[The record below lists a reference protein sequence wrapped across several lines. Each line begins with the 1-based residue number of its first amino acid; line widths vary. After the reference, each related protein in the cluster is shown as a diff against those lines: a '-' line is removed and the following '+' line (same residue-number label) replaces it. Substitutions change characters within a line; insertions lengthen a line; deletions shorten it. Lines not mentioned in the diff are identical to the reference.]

1 MLSTLSLM
9 NGAVLDQIIGKEL
22 DMNKIN
28 EQKTHSFMGNVAIIL
43 FAQVMVKVLGLVYR
57 MVITNI
63 DGFGDSGN
71 GFYNAGF
78 QVYTVLLAI
87 SSVGI
92 PNAIAKMVSERA
104 ALGDYRSAHRIF
116 RSAFILFAAIGLVC
130 AAILYLGADF
140 IAIHIVNMDG
150 AQYVMRALAPSIFF
164 VCVSSVIRGYFQGLN
179 DMRATSLSQMLEQ
192 VFKCG
197 LTIVLVLLTVGSMP
211 QIMQFFTKIT
221 MLYNDSLGTNTTPP
235 EIMAAWANAA
245 SSLATLISFLYLLLF
260 YVRRRK
266 GIEEKIRQ
274 SAVDELKTSTGKLM
288 RAILML
294 SIPISLASI
303 ITAVNRVIDLATIT
317 RGIEAAFA
325 TMIPARGASAAIM
338 LPTAEQLNSEAVAL
352 SGMLSKSDTLF
363 NMPLALNIA
372 FATVLVPSI
381 AGALAVGNK
390 KEASEKT
397 SYSFLISILLILP
410 CAIGYIVLAQPIYN
424 IIYPAA
430 PDGADLLAIMAVALV
445 FSALTQTLTGALQGI
460 GKVYIPAI
468 GILAGCVCKIV
479 LNLLLIRIPSIN
491 IYGAAIS
498 SIVCQFVAFLINFL
512 ILIRY
517 IPLSITVKKY
527 VIKPLTAGIIMGGA
541 ALLIY
546 RALYSLLGGA
556 GYVPNLIAALA
567 AIAAAAII
575 YFVMLLILK
584 IMDKNDILLLP
595 AGNKIYSFLQRRG
608 IYK

>member
-1 MLSTLSLM
+1 
-9 NGAVLDQIIGKEL
+9 
-22 DMNKIN
+22 
-28 EQKTHSFMGNVAIIL
+28 MGNVAIIL
-43 FAQVMVKVLGLVYR
+43 FAQIMVKVLGLVYR

-63 DGFGDSGN
+63 DGFGDIGN

-92 PNAIAKMVSERA
+92 PNAIAKMVAERA
-104 ALGDYRSAHRIF
+104 TLGDYRAAHRIF
-116 RSAFILFAAIGLVC
+116 KTAFTLFAAIGLVC

-140 IAIHIVNMDG
+140 IAVHIVNMDG

-179 DMRATSLSQMLEQ
+179 DMKATSFSQMLEQ

-197 LTIVLVLLTVGSMP
+197 LTVVLVLLTVGTMP
-211 QIMQFFTKIT
+211 GIMQLFTRIT
-221 MLYNDSLGTNTTPP
+221 MLYNDATGSSSTPP

-245 SSLATLISFLYLLLF
+245 SSISTMISFAYLILF
-260 YVRRRK
+260 YMRRK
-266 GIEEKIRQ
+266 KGLDEKIRQ
-274 SAVDELKTSTGKLM
+274 SAVSDLKTSTGRLM
-288 RAILML
+288 RSILML

-303 ITAVNRVIDLATIT
+303 ITAVNRVVDLATIT

-325 TMIPARGASAAIM
+325 DMIPARGGAAAIFN
-338 LPTAEQLNSEAVAL
+338 PTAEQLNSEATAL

-363 NMPLALNIA
+363 NMPLALNTA

-381 AGALAVGNK
+381 AGALARGDK
-390 KEASEKT
+390 KDASGKT

-410 CAIGYIVLAQPIYN
+410 CAIGYIVMAQPLYN

-430 PDGADLLAIMAVALV
+430 SDGADLLALMSVALI

-468 GILAGCVCKIV
+468 GILAGCVCKVI

-498 SIVCQFVAFLINFL
+498 SIACQLVAFLINFFV
-512 ILIRY
+512 LIRF
-517 IPLSITVKKY
+517 IPLHLTFTKY
-527 VIKPLTAGIIMGGA
+527 VAKPLTAGVIMGGA
-541 ALLIY
+541 AAGVYRLLY
-546 RALYSLLGGA
+546 WLLGGT
-556 GYVPNLIAALA
+556 GYTANLVAALA
-567 AIAAAAII
+567 SITVAAALYIT
-575 YFVMLLILK
+575 LILVMK
-584 IMDKNDILLLP
+584 TMSKEDILLLP
-595 AGNKIYSFLQRRG
+595 AGGKIYAALSKLG
-608 IYK
+608 LYK

>member
-1 MLSTLSLM
+1 M

-468 GILAGCVCKIV
+468 GILAGCVCKII